1 MYAMFVGSPLFF
13 VLCFSIGPLI
23 WLAILFA
30 GRQNQAKAQN
40 LMATGA
46 RARGT
51 ITSVGDTGVTVN
63 MNPRI
68 MITARIEPEDG
79 SPAFDAQQTLT
90 VSRIAIPRTGDL
102 IAVWYDRNDP
112 SQWAWQ
118 PAAPAAMPTS

>member
-1 MYAMFVGSPLFF
+1 MFAMFVGSPLFIL
-13 VLCFSIGPLI
+13 LCVGIGPAI
-23 WLAILFA
+23 WFAMMFA
-30 GRQNQAKAQN
+30 GRRNQAKAQN

-46 RARGT
+46 RARGV

-68 MITARIEPEDG
+68 MITARIEPEDR

-90 VSRIAIPRTGDL
+90 VSRIAIPRAGDQ

-118 PAAPAAMPTS
+118 PAAAVAPTV

>member
-1 MYAMFVGSPLFF
+1 MTAMFVGSPLFF
-13 VLCFSIGPLI
+13 VLVVGATPAVWLIIGLVS
-23 WLAILFA
+23 
-30 GRQNQAKAQN
+30 RQSRAKTQN

-79 SPAFDAQQTLT
+79 SPAFDAQQTVT
-90 VSRIAIPRTGDL
+90 VSRIAIPRSGDQ
-102 IAVWYDRNDP
+102 IMVWYDRNDP
-112 SQWAWQ
+112 SRWAWQ
-118 PAAPAAMPTS
+118 PAAAVAPTV